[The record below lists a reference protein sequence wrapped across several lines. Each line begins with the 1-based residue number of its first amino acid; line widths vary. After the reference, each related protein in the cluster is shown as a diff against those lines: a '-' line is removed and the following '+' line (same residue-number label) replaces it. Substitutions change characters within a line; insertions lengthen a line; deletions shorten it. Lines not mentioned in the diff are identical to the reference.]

1 VLSQGFELLYT
12 QDIRKKFR
20 VLIMEEKLETHAL
33 RQVVLD
39 DAADTKSRSV
49 VILLA
54 VRISFG
60 F

>member
-1 VLSQGFELLYT
+1 MLSQGFELLYT

-20 VLIMEEKLETHAL
+20 VLIMEEKLETRVL

-39 DAADTKSRSV
+39 DAADAKSRSV